1 MEQNYKILSE
11 VDLFALFL
19 ESDQQA
25 FTECY
30 NRYSPLIYS
39 YARRILRD
47 ACQTDDV
54 LQDVFIIL
62 WEKRSRLEIES
73 DLINYL
79 FGITRHRVLHELRK
93 SKKLQNF
100 IDTLEKKMAL
110 YESSPEEYIIN
121 KERTK
126 IVETEINRLPERMKT
141 IVNLSRSG
149 DYSYREIAEEFNV
162 SPGAIKDQVYHATK
176 KLRLKLVKHFFS
188 LF

>member
-1 MEQNYKILSE
+1 MDRNYKILSE
-11 VDLFALFL
+11 VDLIALFH
-19 ESDQQA
+19 ESDKDA

-39 YARRILRD
+39 YARRVLHDEYR
-47 ACQTDDV
+47 ADDV
-54 LQDVFIIL
+54 LQEVFIIL
-62 WEKRSRLEIES
+62 WEKRSKLEIES
-73 DLINYL
+73 DLIKYL

-93 SKKLQNF
+93 SKKLQCF
-100 IDTLEKKMAL
+100 IDTLEKKMVL
-110 YESSPEEYIIN
+110 YESSPEEYVIN
-121 KERTK
+121 KERSE
-126 IVETEINRLPERMKT
+126 IIESEINRLPERMKA

-176 KLRLKLVKHFFS
+176 RLRLKLVKHFLS